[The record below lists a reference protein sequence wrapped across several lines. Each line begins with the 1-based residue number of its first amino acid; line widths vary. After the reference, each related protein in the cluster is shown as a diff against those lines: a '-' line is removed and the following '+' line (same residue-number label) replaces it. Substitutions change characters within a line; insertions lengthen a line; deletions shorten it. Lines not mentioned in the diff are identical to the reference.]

1 MPRRISWIDAARGLA
16 LLAMAAYHF
25 TWDLAAFRWIDPA
38 LIMSRPFHLLGHA
51 IASTF
56 LLLVGVSLVLAR
68 TTRGHALWRD
78 PRYWRR
84 WAQIAAG
91 AAAIS
96 LVSFQMFPQ
105 APIFFGILHCI
116 ALSSLVALPFVEAPV
131 VLTLGAAAL
140 ALAAP
145 SLFASTAFD
154 PRALWWTGL
163 ETVTPAS
170 NDFRPLLPWLG
181 FVLLGVAA
189 ANFPLPDANRAFPM
203 SAIPGDTPGKTP
215 PASKPLAFL
224 GRHSLAFYLIHQ
236 PILYGALA
244 LIGPQAAPAIEEAAF
259 TAQCVAQCSAS
270 DASAAV
276 CQSACGCIIARARTA
291 GRWRALVS
299 GALTDAQKTQ
309 THDDAVSCYVES
321 TGGAGR

>member
-1 MPRRISWIDAARGLA
+1 MPRRINWIDATRGLA

-25 TWDLAAFRWIDPA
+25 TWDLVAFRWVDPA
-38 LIMSRPFHLLGHA
+38 LILSRPFHLLGHA

-56 LLLVGVSLVLAR
+56 LLLSGASLVLAR
-68 TTRGHALWRD
+68 KTRGHALWRD

-91 AAAIS
+91 AGAIT

-116 ALSSLVALPFVEAPV
+116 ALSSLIALPFVEAPMA
-131 VLTLGAAAL
+131 LTLGAAAL

-154 PRALWWTGL
+154 AKALWWTGL

-189 ANFPLPDANRAFPM
+189 ANFSLPAGRNQGEG
-203 SAIPGDTPGKTP
+203 IP
-215 PASKPLAFL
+215 S
-224 GRHSLAFYLIHQ
+224 
-236 PILYGALA
+236 
-244 LIGPQAAPAIEEAAF
+244 
-259 TAQCVAQCSAS
+259 SAS
-270 DASAAV
+270 TIRPRPHPARPRRRQNHSPSSAATPWP
-276 CQSACGCIIARARTA
+276 STSSTSPSSTAR
-291 GRWRALVS
+291 S
-299 GALTDAQKTQ
+299 P
-309 THDDAVSCYVES
+309 
-321 TGGAGR
+321 

>member
-1 MPRRISWIDAARGLA
+1 MQRRISWIDATRGLA

-25 TWDLAAFRWIDPA
+25 TWDLVAFRWIDSA
-38 LIMSRPFHLLGHA
+38 LILSRPFHLLGHA

-56 LLLVGVSLVLAR
+56 LLLSGVSLVLAR
-68 TTRGHALWRD
+68 KTRGRALWRD

-91 AAAIS
+91 AGAIT

-116 ALSSLVALPFVEAPV
+116 ALSSLIALPFVEAPV
-131 VLTLGAAAL
+131 ALTLGAAAL

-154 PRALWWTGL
+154 AKALWWTGL

-181 FVLLGVAA
+181 FVLLGSPPRISSRRVAS
-189 ANFPLPDANRAFPM
+189 RVFPM
-203 SAIPGDTPGKTP
+203 SAITGDTPGKTP
-215 PASKPLAFL
+215 PASKPLTFL

-244 LIGPQAAPAIEEAAF
+244 LIGPRAAPAIEEAAF

-270 DASAAV
+270 DASASV
-276 CQSACGCIIARARTA
+276 CQSACGCVIARARAA

-299 GALTDAQKTQ
+299 GALTDAQRTQ
-309 THDDAVSCYVES
+309 THDDAVSCYVEF